1 MLFKNLTV
9 YRLPENWSWTAG
21 ELETRL
27 GAHVLKACGPFE
39 LSCRGWQP
47 VTQGGRLL
55 HTIERHHMLSL
66 GTNQKLLPGSIIRQI
81 AEERAADQ
89 AAEQGYPVG
98 RRQMREI
105 KAKVA
110 DELRARALTKRST
123 TRAWIDTVGGWFVID
138 AAGAA
143 RAEAVLETLATTL
156 DSFVP
161 VQLQA
166 ARSPSALMAT
176 WLMQGDAPHRF
187 AIDDDLEL
195 CTADQTKATVRYARH
210 PLDGKDIRAHLT
222 AGKYPTRLGLTWNGR
237 VSFVLTD
244 KLALKRIEFLEL
256 GQDRT
261 DAQEVDP
268 SEQFD
273 IDFTVMAGELSMLL
287 ADLALLIELQG
298 SPTQEWAARTKVA

>member
-1 MLFKNLTV
+1 MLFKNLIV
-9 YRLPENWSWTAG
+9 YRLPENWSWEAG

-27 GAHVLKACGPFE
+27 GAHALKACGPFE
-39 LSCRGWQP
+39 MSCRGWQP

-66 GTNQKLLPGSIIRQI
+66 GTNQKLLPSSVIRQI

-98 RRQMREI
+98 RRQMREL

-161 VQLQA
+161 VPLEA
-166 ARSPSALMAT
+166 ARSASALMAT

-195 CTADQTKATVRYARH
+195 RTADQTKATPLRPASARRQGHPRASHGRKVPHPLGTHVERTGLLRPHGQAGAEAHRIPRTGSGPDRCPGGRPVGAVRY
-210 PLDGKDIRAHLT
+210 
-222 AGKYPTRLGLTWNGR
+222 
-237 VSFVLTD
+237 
-244 KLALKRIEFLEL
+244 
-256 GQDRT
+256 
-261 DAQEVDP
+261 
-268 SEQFD
+268 
-273 IDFTVMAGELSMLL
+273 
-287 ADLALLIELQG
+287 
-298 SPTQEWAARTKVA
+298 